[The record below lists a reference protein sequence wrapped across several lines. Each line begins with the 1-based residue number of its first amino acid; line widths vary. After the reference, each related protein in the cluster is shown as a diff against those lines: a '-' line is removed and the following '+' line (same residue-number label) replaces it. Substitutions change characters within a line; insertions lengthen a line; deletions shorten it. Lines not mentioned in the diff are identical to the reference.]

1 MSGGGSLAI
10 PSGSRPEKRHLA
22 VTIAWVKGRA
32 APRGESMTPN
42 CGGDG
47 ERREKGSEA
56 TALRKLSERKP
67 SFRRVLAVEGWCV
80 RAEFQR
86 PARSHRLQVA
96 ERPSQVPGFRVVTGA
111 LETSHRHHNYL
122 TATFKAFPFL
132 EKSLF
137 SQPNWVGQY
146 LRATLS
152 SKEAVEVLLGSA
164 KTLELQT
171 LVSLQLKGSEK
182 TSLQSQ
188 DMCFNDCHFQVV
200 QQHVRS
206 LRDLADGELL
216 LQIMRDINPQD
227 RRFRD
232 FSGSGTALDVLRAGL
247 QQHFAGRT
255 RHLPAS
261 LLRIMLLAE
270 RFSEEPETP
279 EAGGVSGRASSAFGS
294 MMPRSSELALP
305 DFLEVGL
312 DPETRFR
319 RLKEQLERNQSGS
332 RHYIALK
339 EEQERW
345 EEDRQKLMSDLES
358 ERSKRLEAQET
369 CEKERLARAEL
380 RVAEEAQDRL
390 REEQR
395 AALEMTP
402 VLAVER
408 YQSELRQKDAE
419 MERLREELEVARV
432 ESQKAQKL
440 QSQLEIFKKRLEE
453 CQVWKREKEELRRQ
467 LDEITSSNKAGSGT
481 VEHLHGRLAALR
493 DELQTANRE
502 RDQAQL
508 QVKLLQGELE
518 QATLAASTGPAPA
531 TAPAAAPLPATL
543 PVAPVASQLAAEER
557 EELRAANR
565 ELQSQVALRERELQV
580 FHWRSQAESNTLKAQ
595 ESLMASCF
603 HELGL
608 RLHQLQ
614 LQNAQLQKRTGD
626 GRDMDEET

>member
-1 MSGGGSLAI
+1 MEAALL
-10 PSGSRPEKRHLA
+10 E
-22 VTIAWVKGRA
+22 WV
-32 APRGESMTPN
+32 N
-42 CGGDG
+42 
-47 ERREKGSEA
+47 
-56 TALRKLSERKP
+56 AL
-67 SFRRVLAVEGWCV
+67 
-80 RAEFQR
+80 
-86 PARSHRLQVA
+86 
-96 ERPSQVPGFRVVTGA
+96 
-111 LETSHRHHNYL
+111 
-122 TATFKAFPFL
+122 
-132 EKSLF
+132 
-137 SQPNWVGQY
+137 
-146 LRATLS
+146 
-152 SKEAVEVLLGSA
+152 
-164 KTLELQT
+164 
-171 LVSLQLKGSEK
+171 
-182 TSLQSQ
+182 
-188 DMCFNDCHFQVV
+188 DVV

-227 RRFRD
+227 

-247 QQHFAGRT
+247 QQHFAGRPAA
-255 RHLPAS
+255 RHVAQLGAGPGSLVQLVIWATLDNDLPKRTKYVQICQQLSAHS
-261 LLRIMLLAE
+261 AQQIMLLAE

-319 RLKEQLERNQSGS
+319 RLKE
-332 RHYIALK
+332 HYIALK

-358 ERSKRLEAQET
+358 ERSKRLEAQE
-369 CEKERLARAEL
+369 KERLARAEL

-395 AALEMTP
+395 AALEMK
-402 VLAVER
+402 LDQEISS

>member
-1 MSGGGSLAI
+1 M
-10 PSGSRPEKRHLA
+10 A
-22 VTIAWVKGRA
+22 VT
-32 APRGESMTPN
+32 
-42 CGGDG
+42 
-47 ERREKGSEA
+47 A

-67 SFRRVLAVEGWCV
+67 SFRRVVCESRVPAACQALADEQNVLGRIV
-80 RAEFQR
+80 FKS
-86 PARSHRLQVA
+86 RSAHR
-96 ERPSQVPGFRVVTGA
+96 R
-111 LETSHRHHNYL
+111 HRHHNYL
-122 TATFKAFPFL
+122 TATFK
-132 EKSLF
+132 
-137 SQPNWVGQY
+137 
-146 LRATLS
+146 
-152 SKEAVEVLLGSA
+152 AVEVLLGSA

-171 LVSLQLKGSEK
+171 LAALLEWVNAL
-182 TSLQSQ
+182 
-188 DMCFNDCHFQVV
+188 DVV

-227 RRFRD
+227 RRP
-232 FSGSGTALDVLRAGL
+232 GSLV
-247 QQHFAGRT
+247 Q
-255 RHLPAS
+255 
-261 LLRIMLLAE
+261 LRIWATLDND
-270 RFSEEPETP
+270 
-279 EAGGVSGRASSAFGS
+279 
-294 MMPRSSELALP
+294 LP
-305 DFLEVGL
+305 KR
-312 DPETRFR
+312 T
-319 RLKEQLERNQSGS
+319 K
-332 RHYIALK
+332 HYIALK

-369 CEKERLARAEL
+369 KLDQEISS
-380 RVAEEAQDRL
+380 
-390 REEQR
+390 
-395 AALEMTP
+395 
-402 VLAVER
+402 

-453 CQVWKREKEELRRQ
+453 QEKEELRRQ

-565 ELQSQVALRERELQV
+565 ELQSQAAAERFRAAPFEAPDGTAHGGGAAGRGVRVCVRKRPIFEHEIEQGPPCIKTGGARAIAPAREWGAGREFDAITCMEGRVVVHDARMHPDMVKLFMNHYDFAFDETFGEVANNVEVYQGTARQLVLDSLQGKSGTVMMYGQTGSSVYEQAAEDIFLGAQGRSVTVSFIEL
-580 FHWRSQAESNTLKAQ
+580 FGENCFDM
-595 ESLMASCF
+595 LM
-603 HELGL
+603 LGT
-608 RLHQLQ
+608 
-614 LQNAQLQKRTGD
+614 A
-626 GRDMDEET
+626 